1 MPGFFIFMPM
11 KIAIIGCG
19 NIGKIYARTF
29 VKYNLVDKSELYLIE
44 KNSESNQNLLE
55 ENLGNVVTIK
65 DENIKS
71 CDLLLIAVKPQDFN
85 VIAAEIKQ
93 IITKDQVVLS
103 IMAGVTIERMKNLL
117 STNAIVRA
125 MPNSPIQ
132 LGLGMTGFCASEFV
146 EQKKLRKI
154 EQLLSSTGRT
164 VFFDDENKMDAVTAL
179 SGSGPAYIFYI
190 LKGLIEAGKEIGFD
204 TSESAMLVNQ
214 TVLGA
219 FHLMNSS
226 THSLDELIKIVSSKG
241 GTTEA
246 AMKVFED
253 RKLLEILKQGV
264 VAAEKRGKELAK
276 V

>member
-1 MPGFFIFMPM
+1 MYM

-29 VKYNLVDKSELYLIE
+29 VKYNLVSKSDLFLVE
-44 KNSESNQNLLE
+44 KNPEANQILLNE
-55 ENLGNVVTIK
+55 DLGVVVAINDNSIK
-65 DENIKS
+65 K
-71 CDLLLIAVKPQDFN
+71 CDIILIAVKPQDFN
-85 VIAAEIKQ
+85 SIATQLSQVISSS
-93 IITKDQVVLS
+93 QVVLS
-103 IMAGVTIERMKNLL
+103 IMAGVTIERMSSLL
-117 STNAIVRA
+117 KTKSIVRA

-132 LGLGMTGFCASEFV
+132 LGLGMTGFCASELV
-146 EQKKLRKI
+146 DQKKLRKI

-164 VFFDDENKMDAVTAL
+164 VFFDDEEKMDAVTAL
-179 SGSGPAYIFYI
+179 SGSGPAYIFYL
-190 LKGLIEAGKEIGFD
+190 LKGLIEAGKELGFD
-204 TSESAMLVNQ
+204 TSESTMLVNQ

-246 AMKVFED
+246 AMKVFEEQN
-253 RKLLEILKQGV
+253 LLEILKQGV

-276 V
+276 I